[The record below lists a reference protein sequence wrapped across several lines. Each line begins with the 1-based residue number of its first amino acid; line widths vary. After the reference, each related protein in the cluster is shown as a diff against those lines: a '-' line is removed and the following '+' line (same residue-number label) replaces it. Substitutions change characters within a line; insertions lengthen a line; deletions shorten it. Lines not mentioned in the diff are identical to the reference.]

1 MTLYFPYV
9 FYDIWYIKY
18 YTEILIQLQQTH
30 YTQNYIGI
38 DLEMGWVPTLVL
50 V

>member
-1 MTLYFPYV
+1 MYMYMYTHFPYV

-18 YTEILIQLQQTH
+18 YNEILIQLQ
-30 YTQNYIGI
+30 QNYIGI